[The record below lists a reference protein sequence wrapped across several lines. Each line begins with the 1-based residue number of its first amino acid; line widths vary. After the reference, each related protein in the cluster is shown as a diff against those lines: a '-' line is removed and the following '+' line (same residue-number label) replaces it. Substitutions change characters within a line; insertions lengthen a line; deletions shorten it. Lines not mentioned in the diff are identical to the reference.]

1 MFHYK
6 SGYGIF
12 CTGESVIFL
21 CSPVILQHLFS
32 FSSRQPLRFGSFI
45 LVSAR
50 FPVVGKTFVPA
61 FRFHIKYPGTFFL
74 GDELVGNNRSGGFT
88 QLVIKNLYKFI
99 TRLTGRFLG
108 RTDTLF
114 SRRVYPF
121 TVIHSPFLFFLRC
134 SFIVTSAAMFTV
146 KFTSFKKR

>member
-45 LVSAR
+45 LISAR
-50 FPVVGKTFVPA
+50 FPVVGKTFIPA

-114 SRRVYPF
+114 PY
-121 TVIHSPFLFFLRC
+121 TTGI
-134 SFIVTSAAMFTV
+134 SFYGNPLAVLILPPMLLYWYLCCHVCGQN
-146 KFTSFKKR
+146 